1 MNMTCYLKKKK
12 LKVKKMK
19 DKDKDKD
26 NDEELLKKIKY
37 IRLNGLADN
46 LDNYLR
52 IAQKSNFSH
61 FRLLQYIIEEEYKLK
76 QENSRKMRMSRAKIP
91 EKYVLETFPFAQ
103 QPKLNKRKFLNFY
116 DTFYNVGNGR
126 NIIWM
131 GPTGV
136 GKTGLATAFL
146 VHAIDLGHS
155 GRFISFPE
163 LIEGLY
169 QSIGDHSESKII
181 NTFASYDFLLID
193 ELGYVEVE
201 PSQVGLFF
209 NLMQRRHKKKTT
221 FITTNLGFIQWT
233 SFLKN
238 PQLTAALIDRLT
250 ENSYIINMKE
260 CVSLRAKL
268 NPAQSINPIQNNN
281 NDEDREKEEDS
292 QCDSL

>member
-1 MNMTCYLKKKK
+1 
-12 LKVKKMK
+12 VEKMK
-19 DKDKDKD
+19 
-26 NDEELLKKIKY
+26 DEELLKKIKY

-52 IAQKSNFSH
+52 IAQRGNFSH

-91 EKYVLETFPFAQ
+91 EKYVIETFPFTQ
-103 QPKLNKRKFLNFY
+103 QPKLNKKKLLNLY
-116 DTFYNVGNGR
+116 DTFDMLKNGR
-126 NIIWM
+126 NIIWI

-146 VHAIDLGHS
+146 IHAITSGCN

-163 LIEGLY
+163 LIELLY
-169 QSIGDHSESKII
+169 QSIGDHSESKVIK
-181 NTFASYDFLLID
+181 TFASYDFLLID

-209 NLMQRRHKKKTT
+209 NLMQKRHKKKPT
-221 FITTNLGFIQWT
+221 FITSNLGFSQWT

-238 PQLTAALIDRLT
+238 SQLTAALIDRLT
-250 ENSYIINMKE
+250 ENSHIINMKE
-260 CVSLRAKL
+260 CVSLRPKL
-268 NPAQSINPIQNNN
+268 SPM
-281 NDEDREKEEDS
+281 
-292 QCDSL
+292 